1 MLKMLTLSSLVAMS
15 SFAVAN
21 EPSEVDKGMDM
32 PMASYAVG
40 VQSGILLN
48 DNIKRSAEV
57 GIALDKEKV
66 IAGFV
71 DGLYDKS
78 KLTYEE
84 ALPYLQQLDTAMKE
98 KEKAMM
104 AKFSEENK
112 AAGKRFMEQQAELGN
127 VKSTLSG
134 LQYKVIKSGNGNR
147 PDSSST
153 VRVHYKGTL
162 IDGTQFDSSYDRGE
176 PAEFKVDGVIE
187 GWTEML
193 QLMSEG
199 GMVEVTM
206 PSSLAYGE
214 EGTPNIPPGATLVF
228 IIELLEVK

>member
-1 MLKMLTLSSLVAMS
+1 MLRMLAVSSIIAMS

-21 EPSEVDKGMDM
+21 ESSDVDEEMDM

-78 KLTYEE
+78 TLTYEE

-112 AAGKRFMEQQAELGN
+112 AAGERFMEKQAELME
-127 VKSTLSG
+127 T
-134 LQYKVIKSGNGNR
+134 IRIMRR
-147 PDSSST
+147 PM
-153 VRVHYKGTL
+153 
-162 IDGTQFDSSYDRGE
+162 
-176 PAEFKVDGVIE
+176 KVDTVVWLVLITILQMFL
-187 GWTEML
+187 TED
-193 QLMSEG
+193 LMRDMESI
-199 GMVEVTM
+199 T
-206 PSSLAYGE
+206 
-214 EGTPNIPPGATLVF
+214 I
-228 IIELLEVK
+228 

>member
-1 MLKMLTLSSLVAMS
+1 MEKQQKERNVAS
-15 SFAVAN
+15 ESNQKEATSFL
-21 EPSEVDKGMDM
+21 
-32 PMASYAVG
+32 AS
-40 VQSGILLN
+40 N
-48 DNIKRSAEV
+48 
-57 GIALDKEKV
+57 
-66 IAGFV
+66 
-71 DGLYDKS
+71 KS
-78 KLTYEE
+78 KPGVIT
-84 ALPYLQQLDTAMKE
+84 TK
-98 KEKAMM
+98 
-104 AKFSEENK
+104 
-112 AAGKRFMEQQAELGN
+112 
-127 VKSTLSG
+127 SG
-134 LQYKVIKSGNGNR
+134 LQYKVIKSGNGDR